1 MSGGGLFDALEAE
14 DAGEKGSGDE
24 PVLASTPL
32 AERMRPRTLDE
43 VRGQERWLAPGGLLR
58 TMLERDELSS
68 MIFWG
73 PPGCG
78 KTTLARLIA
87 ERTRARFEAYSAVL
101 AGVKEIREV
110 MVRAEQ
116 LRKREGR
123 RTVLFV
129 DEIHR
134 FNKAQQDAFLP
145 YVERGDI
152 VLVGA
157 TTENPSFELNA
168 ALLSRARVIRL
179 QALSREMLVAIL
191 EEALRDRER
200 GLGAEA
206 LDVEPQLLERVADLA
221 SGDARASL
229 GLLESLARAARGR
242 ATPRL
247 DRALLEEVAQ
257 KTLLY
262 DKGGEEHFNLIS
274 ALHKSVR
281 NSDVDAALYWLA
293 RILEAG
299 EDGRYV
305 ARRLVRMAVE
315 DIGLAEPRALE
326 VTIAAHQAFEL
337 LGFPEGKLAL
347 AQATAYLAL
356 VKKSNDLY
364 VAYGAAAKDAL
375 ERYAEAVPL
384 HLRNAPT
391 SMMKAEGY
399 GQGYA
404 YVFDDPAAAAR
415 MPCLPPSLAGRVY
428 YRGPG
433 AKKP

>member
-1 MSGGGLFDALEAE
+1 
-14 DAGEKGSGDE
+14 
-24 PVLASTPL
+24 
-32 AERMRPRTLDE
+32 
-43 VRGQERWLAPGGLLR
+43 
-58 TMLERDELSS
+58 
-68 MIFWG
+68 
-73 PPGCG
+73 
-78 KTTLARLIA
+78 
-87 ERTRARFEAYSAVL
+87 
-101 AGVKEIREV
+101 
-110 MVRAEQ
+110 MVRAEA

-168 ALLSRARVIRL
+168 ALLSRTRVIRL
-179 QALSREMLVAIL
+179 EALSRELLVAIL
-191 EEALRDRER
+191 EEALSDRER
-200 GLGAEA
+200 GLGAERLEA
-206 LDVEPQLLERVADLA
+206 EPGLLARIADLA
-221 SGDARASL
+221 SGDARSAL
-229 GLLESLARAARGR
+229 GLLEALARASHGR
-242 ATPRL
+242 ASAVL

-257 KTLLY
+257 KTLLF

-293 RILEAG
+293 RLLEAG

-326 VTIAAHQAFEL
+326 VTVAAHQAFEL
-337 LGFPEGKLAL
+337 LGLPEGKLAL

-356 VKKSNDLY
+356 VKKSNALY
-364 VAYGAAAKDAL
+364 VAYGAAAQDAL
-375 ERYAEAVPL
+375 ERYAEPVPL
-384 HLRNAPT
+384 HLRNAST
-391 SMMKAEGY
+391 AMMKAEGY
-399 GQGYA
+399 GKGYA

-415 MPCLPPSLAGRVY
+415 MPCLPPSLADRVY

-433 AKKP
+433 SKKP